1 MGNQANVLIGREKL
15 LLSMPGSWRI
25 KSKSSKP
32 LVAGDRI
39 ELQRDKDTWKMLRV
53 LPRENEFTR
62 RMPGRKNVPQLIAAN
77 LDQVV
82 IIASAENPATPNGL
96 IDRLLVIA
104 ALGNVPAVLLINKI
118 DLADKNRMDYL
129 NRIYRNSVTD
139 SIMVSAKTG
148 ENIENFRELIKGRI
162 TLLIGSSGV
171 GKSTITN
178 RIDPNLDLKV
188 GEISQAT
195 GKGRHVTSLAML
207 HPICNDGWLIDTP
220 GIRECAPWS
229 MTKLELQLGF
239 QEIFSLK
246 ERCKFH
252 DCLHET
258 EYGCA
263 VKSEVSAGNIP
274 KERYESYLK
283 LLNEV

>member
-1 MGNQANVLIGREKL
+1 MGNRANVLVDQEKL
-15 LLSMPGSWRI
+15 LLPMPGNWRI
-25 KSKSSKP
+25 KSKGSKP
-32 LVAGDRI
+32 LNAGDRI
-39 ELQRDKDTWKMLRV
+39 ELSHDGDKWKMLRV

-62 RMPGRKNVPQLIAAN
+62 RMPGKKNAPQVIAVN
-77 LDQVV
+77 LHQVV
-82 IIASAENPATPNGL
+82 IIVSAENPATPNGL

-118 DLADKNRMDYL
+118 DLADKSRLDYL
-129 NRIYRNSVTD
+129 NRIYRNSVEKL
-139 SIMVSAKTG
+139 IMVSAMTG
-148 ENIENFRELIKGRI
+148 ENIESFRELIEGRI

-178 RIDPNLDLKV
+178 RIDPDLDLKI

-195 GKGRHVTSLAML
+195 GKGRHITSLATL
-207 HPICNDGWLIDTP
+207 HPICNGGWLIDTP

-229 MTKLELQLGF
+229 MSKSELQLGF

-246 ERCKFH
+246 DNCKFH

-258 EYGCA
+258 EIGCA
-263 VKSEVSAGNIP
+263 VRSEMTAGNIP
-274 KERYESYLK
+274 RERYDSYIK